1 MVDFHNP
8 VTMAREFVAFVNLW
22 HALDGVFIWE
32 FFTTLHYEWDV
43 IRGHRPYRWTIWIY
57 SLTRVAALMA
67 IVLNMISLDNPDKVN
82 CQVSPCLTSGSVWL
96 TVIPKALYTMNNFF
110 SYVAFGSASLLI
122 VLRIIA
128 IWNRKTIIV
137 IIATGLWLADVAFLI
152 YGTATLRGVWSDESS
167 SCVIINMQSN
177 KINIIAQLTSDVIL
191 LLIMVAGLLRLRLE
205 IGDFGLGR
213 ILWNQSLIWLM
224 LATVA
229 EVPPAVK
236 SGYSF
241 WPFLFPLIAISRH
254 SNFRFSPI
262 HHRWVLMELY
272 FGKNYQIQWT
282 CSSEVP
288 GAWHTVSKL
297 RFRSRSVPLKQVS
310 VEDTLRSDSD
320 QHPTS
325 QSKVETLTPAQTL
338 KG

>member
-1 MVDFHNP
+1 
-8 VTMAREFVAFVNLW
+8 
-22 HALDGVFIWE
+22 
-32 FFTTLHYEWDV
+32 
-43 IRGHRPYRWTIWIY
+43 
-57 SLTRVAALMA
+57 MA

-82 CQVSPCLTSGSVWL
+82 CQ
-96 TVIPKALYTMNNFF
+96 ALYTMNNFF

-229 EVPPAVK
+229 EVPPAVFFCLNLNNTMDMIFQIPNLVTITIA
-236 SGYSF
+236 STRMYRS
-241 WPFLFPLIAISRH
+241 LINLGTAE
-254 SNFRFSPI
+254 
-262 HHRWVLMELY
+262 V
-272 FGKNYQIQWT
+272 
-282 CSSEVP
+282 SSEVP